1 MLKETLGGSMDRSER
16 EGRDEGMVLAVSRRG
31 DHFDNSF
38 GGKKLPHF
46 LLHECPL
53 VSTRLEVNATTL

>member
-1 MLKETLGGSMDRSER
+1 MDRSEW
-16 EGRDEGMVLAVSRRG
+16 EGRDEGMVLAVSRRE